1 LFVSYLG
8 SSDFNSNLLAI
19 ESALGKVKTGWPSK
33 FMATEEK
40 RRVRVGMVGG
50 GPGAGIA
57 ESHRTA
63 MRLDDRYI
71 LVAGV
76 LSRDREKSLM
86 GARQLRIPEDRVYV
100 DYVAMAD
107 AESKREESRV
117 DAVSIVTRT
126 DSHYEIA
133 KKFLETGI
141 NVICDKP
148 LCLALAEAKELK
160 RLADERGLILCL
172 THNYSGYAMVRHAAR
187 MVRNG
192 DLGKVC
198 VVQAEHASGWAA
210 KLLEEQGHPQA
221 AWRTDP
227 VLSGDSSVLFDLG
240 THAHQLARFVTGLE
254 VTEVAAEMSQI
265 VQGRAIKD
273 NANLLLRFSNGAR
286 GTLWASMAAI
296 GNEHG
301 LRIRVYGDRGSLA
314 WHHEDPCHLRYCPLD
329 GPQQILAQGAD
340 GLSAEAKRWTRAG
353 LGHPEG
359 FFESFANLY
368 TEVAEAILAK
378 SEGRPYTK
386 AELGFPDASDG
397 ARGVA
402 FVESAMRSFASG
414 GVWTGVEAI

>member
-1 LFVSYLG
+1 
-8 SSDFNSNLLAI
+8 
-19 ESALGKVKTGWPSK
+19 
-33 FMATEEK
+33 MMTEEA
-40 RRVRVGMVGG
+40 RRIRVGMVGG

-57 ESHRTA
+57 ETHRTA
-63 MRLDDRYI
+63 MRIDDKCVLI
-71 LVAGV
+71 AGV
-76 LSRDREKSLM
+76 FSRDSEKSR
-86 GARQLRIPEDRVYV
+86 GAARLLRIDLDRVYP
-100 DYVAMAD
+100 DYSVMAEV
-107 AESKREESRV
+107 ESKRETDRIDV
-117 DAVSIVTRT
+117 AVIVTRT
-126 DSHYEIA
+126 DSHFEIA
-133 KKFLETGI
+133 KKFLQSGI
-141 NVICDKP
+141 QVICDKP
-148 LCLALAEAKELK
+148 LCLSLTEAKELK
-160 RLADERGLILCL
+160 RLAEEKELILCL

-198 VVQAEHASGWAA
+198 VVQVEHASGWAA
-210 KLLEEQGHPQA
+210 KLLEKQGHPQA

-227 VLSGDSSVLFDLG
+227 VLSGDASVLFDLG

-265 VQGRAIKD
+265 VAGRAIKD

-329 GPQQILAQGAD
+329 GPEQILAQGAD
-340 GLSAEAKRWTRAG
+340 GLSAEAKRWTRVG

-359 FFESFANLY
+359 FLESFANIY

-414 GVWTGVEAI
+414 GVWTGVEGI

>member
-1 LFVSYLG
+1 
-8 SSDFNSNLLAI
+8 
-19 ESALGKVKTGWPSK
+19 
-33 FMATEEK
+33 
-40 RRVRVGMVGG
+40 MVGG

-57 ESHRTA
+57 ETHRTA
-63 MRLDDRYI
+63 MRLDDKCV

-76 LSRDREKSLM
+76 FSRDREKSLAA
-86 GARQLRIPEDRVYV
+86 ARQLRIGLDRVYP
-100 DYVAMAD
+100 DYGAMA
-107 AESKREESRV
+107 EVESRRENDKI
-117 DAVSIVTRT
+117 DATVIVTRT

-133 KKFLETGI
+133 KKFLESGI
-141 NVICDKP
+141 HVICDKP

-160 RLADERGLILCL
+160 RLAEEKELILCL

-210 KLLEEQGHPQA
+210 KLLEKQGHPQA

-265 VQGRAIKD
+265 VAGRAIKD

-286 GTLWASMAAI
+286 GALWASMAAI

-301 LRIRVYGDRGSLA
+301 LRIRVYGDRGSLE
-314 WHHEDPCHLRYCPLD
+314 WHHEDPCHLRYYPID
-329 GPQQILAQGAD
+329 APPQILAQGAD
-340 GLSAEAKRWTRAG
+340 WLSSEARRWTRVG

-368 TEVAEAILAK
+368 TEVAEAIVAK
-378 SEGRPYTK
+378 SEGKPYTK
-386 AELGFPDASDG
+386 AELGFPDAIDG
-397 ARGVA
+397 IQGVA
-402 FVESAMRSFASG
+402 FVESAMRSFAAG
-414 GVWTGVEAI
+414 GAWTAVESL

>member
-1 LFVSYLG
+1 
-8 SSDFNSNLLAI
+8 
-19 ESALGKVKTGWPSK
+19 
-33 FMATEEK
+33 MMTEET
-40 RRVRVGMVGG
+40 RRIRVGMVGG

-57 ESHRTA
+57 ETHRTA
-63 MRLDDRYI
+63 MRLDDKCVLI
-71 LVAGV
+71 AGV
-76 LSRDREKSLM
+76 FSRDSEKSR
-86 GARQLRIPEDRVYV
+86 GAARLLRIDPDRVYP
-100 DYVAMAD
+100 DYSVMAEV
-107 AESKREESRV
+107 ESKRESDRIDV
-117 DAVSIVTRT
+117 AVIVTRT
-126 DSHYEIA
+126 DSHFEIA
-133 KKFLETGI
+133 KTFLQSGI
-141 NVICDKP
+141 QVICDKP
-148 LCLALAEAKELK
+148 LCLSLTEAKELK
-160 RLADERGLILCL
+160 RLAEEKELILCL

-210 KLLEEQGHPQA
+210 KLLENQGHPQA

-227 VLSGDSSVLFDLG
+227 VLSGDASVLFDLG

-254 VTEVAAEMSQI
+254 VTEVAAELSQI

-359 FFESFANLY
+359 FFESFANIY

-378 SEGRPYTK
+378 AEGRAYIK
-386 AELGFPDASDG
+386 DELGFPDASDG

-402 FVESAMRSFASG
+402 FVESAMHSFASG

>member
-1 LFVSYLG
+1 
-8 SSDFNSNLLAI
+8 
-19 ESALGKVKTGWPSK
+19 
-33 FMATEEK
+33 MMTEET
-40 RRVRVGMVGG
+40 RRIRVGMVGG

-57 ESHRTA
+57 ETHRTA
-63 MRLDDRYI
+63 MRLDDKCV

-76 LSRDREKSLM
+76 FSRDSEKSR
-86 GARQLRIPEDRVYV
+86 GAARRLRIDPDRVYP
-100 DYVAMAD
+100 DYSVMAD
-107 AESKREESRV
+107 VESKRESDRIDV
-117 DAVSIVTRT
+117 AVIVTRT
-126 DSHYEIA
+126 DSHFEIA
-133 KKFLETGI
+133 KKFLQSGI
-141 NVICDKP
+141 QVICDKP
-148 LCLALAEAKELK
+148 LCLSLAQAKELK
-160 RLADERGLILCL
+160 RLAQEKELILCL

-210 KLLEEQGHPQA
+210 KLLENQGHPQA

-227 VLSGDSSVLFDLG
+227 VLSGDASVLFDLG

-254 VTEVAAEMSQI
+254 VTEVAAELSQI

-329 GPQQILAQGAD
+329 GPEQILAQGAD
-340 GLSAEAKRWTRAG
+340 GLSTEAKRWTRAG

-359 FFESFANLY
+359 FFESFANIY

>member
-1 LFVSYLG
+1 MV
-8 SSDFNSNLLAI
+8 
-19 ESALGKVKTGWPSK
+19 
-33 FMATEEK
+33 TEET
-40 RRVRVGMVGG
+40 RRIRVGMIGG

-57 ESHRTA
+57 ETHRTA
-63 MRLDDRYI
+63 MRIDDKCVLI
-71 LVAGV
+71 AGV
-76 LSRDREKSLM
+76 FSRDSEKSRTA
-86 GARQLRIPEDRVYV
+86 ARQLRIDLDRVYP
-100 DYVAMAD
+100 DYGVMAEM
-107 AESKREESRV
+107 ESKRESDRIDV
-117 DAVSIVTRT
+117 AVIVTRT
-126 DSHYEIA
+126 DSHFEIA
-133 KKFLETGI
+133 KKFLQSGI
-141 NVICDKP
+141 QVICDKP
-148 LCLALAEAKELK
+148 LCLSLTEAKELK
-160 RLADERGLILCL
+160 RLAEEKELILCL

-210 KLLEEQGHPQA
+210 KLLEKQGHPQA

-254 VTEVAAEMSQI
+254 VTEVATEMSQI
-265 VQGRAIKD
+265 VEGRAIKD

-359 FFESFANLY
+359 FFESFANIY

-378 SEGRPYTK
+378 SEGRAYAK
-386 AELGFPDASDG
+386 DELGFPDASDG

-414 GVWTGVEAI
+414 GVWTGIEAI

>member
-1 LFVSYLG
+1 
-8 SSDFNSNLLAI
+8 
-19 ESALGKVKTGWPSK
+19 
-33 FMATEEK
+33 MMTEET
-40 RRVRVGMVGG
+40 RRIRVGMVGG

-57 ESHRTA
+57 ETHRTA
-63 MRLDDRYI
+63 MRLDDKCVLI
-71 LVAGV
+71 AGV
-76 LSRDREKSLM
+76 FSRDSDKSR
-86 GARQLRIPEDRVYV
+86 GAARQLRIDPDRVYP
-100 DYVAMAD
+100 DYRVMAEV
-107 AESKREESRV
+107 ESKRESDQIDV
-117 DAVSIVTRT
+117 AVIVTRT
-126 DSHYEIA
+126 DSHFEIA
-133 KKFLETGI
+133 KKFLQSGI
-141 NVICDKP
+141 QVICDKP
-148 LCLALAEAKELK
+148 LCLSLTEAKELK
-160 RLADERGLILCL
+160 RLAEEKELIFCL

-210 KLLEEQGHPQA
+210 KLLENQGHPQA

-227 VLSGDSSVLFDLG
+227 VLSGDASVLFDLG

-254 VTEVAAEMSQI
+254 VTEVAAELSQI

-329 GPQQILAQGAD
+329 GPEQILAQGAD

-359 FFESFANLY
+359 FFESFANIY

-378 SEGRPYTK
+378 SEGRAYTK
-386 AELGFPDASDG
+386 DELGFPDASDG

-414 GVWTGVEAI
+414 GIWTGVEAI

>member
-1 LFVSYLG
+1 
-8 SSDFNSNLLAI
+8 
-19 ESALGKVKTGWPSK
+19 
-33 FMATEEK
+33 MMTEET
-40 RRVRVGMVGG
+40 RRIRVGMVGG

-57 ESHRTA
+57 ETHRTA
-63 MRLDDRYI
+63 MRLDDKCVLI
-71 LVAGV
+71 AGV
-76 LSRDREKSLM
+76 FSRDSEKSRTA
-86 GARQLRIPEDRVYV
+86 ARLLRIDLDRVYP
-100 DYVAMAD
+100 DYGVMAEM
-107 AESKREESRV
+107 ESKRESDRIDV
-117 DAVSIVTRT
+117 AVIVTRT
-126 DSHYEIA
+126 DSHFEIA
-133 KKFLETGI
+133 KKFLQSGI
-141 NVICDKP
+141 QVICDKP
-148 LCLALAEAKELK
+148 LCLSLTEAKELK
-160 RLADERGLILCL
+160 RLAEEKELILCL

-210 KLLEEQGHPQA
+210 KLLEKQGHPQA

-359 FFESFANLY
+359 FFESFANIY

-378 SEGRPYTK
+378 SEGRAYIK
-386 AELGFPDASDG
+386 DELGFPDASDG

-414 GVWTGVEAI
+414 GVWTGVEVI

>member
-1 LFVSYLG
+1 
-8 SSDFNSNLLAI
+8 
-19 ESALGKVKTGWPSK
+19 
-33 FMATEEK
+33 MMTEEP
-40 RRVRVGMVGG
+40 RRIRVGMVGG

-57 ESHRTA
+57 ETHRTA
-63 MRLDDRYI
+63 MRIDDKCVLI
-71 LVAGV
+71 AGV
-76 LSRDREKSLM
+76 FSRDSEKSR
-86 GARQLRIPEDRVYV
+86 GAARLLRIDPDRVYP
-100 DYVAMAD
+100 DYRVMAEV
-107 AESKREESRV
+107 ESKRESDRI
-117 DAVSIVTRT
+117 DAAVIVTRT
-126 DSHYEIA
+126 DSHFEIA
-133 KKFLETGI
+133 KKFLQSGI
-141 NVICDKP
+141 QVICDKP
-148 LCLALAEAKELK
+148 LCLSLTEAKELK
-160 RLADERGLILCL
+160 RLAEEKELILCL

-210 KLLEEQGHPQA
+210 KLLENQGHPQA

-227 VLSGDSSVLFDLG
+227 ALSGDASVLFDLG

-254 VTEVAAEMSQI
+254 ITEVAAEMSQI

-329 GPQQILAQGAD
+329 GPKQILAQGAD
-340 GLSAEAKRWTRAG
+340 GLSADALRWTRVG

-359 FFESFANLY
+359 FFESFANIY

-378 SEGRPYTK
+378 SEGRSYTK

-414 GVWTGVEAI
+414 GVWTGVEVI

>member
-1 LFVSYLG
+1 
-8 SSDFNSNLLAI
+8 
-19 ESALGKVKTGWPSK
+19 
-33 FMATEEK
+33 MTEEA
-40 RRVRVGMVGG
+40 RRIRVGMVGG

-57 ESHRTA
+57 ETHRTA
-63 MRLDDRYI
+63 MRIDDKFVLI
-71 LVAGV
+71 AGV
-76 LSRDREKSLM
+76 FSRDSEKSR
-86 GARQLRIPEDRVYV
+86 GAARLLRIDLDRVYP
-100 DYVAMAD
+100 DYSVMAEV
-107 AESKREESRV
+107 ESKRESDRIDV
-117 DAVSIVTRT
+117 AVIVTRT
-126 DSHYEIA
+126 DSHFEIA
-133 KKFLETGI
+133 KKFLQSGI
-141 NVICDKP
+141 QVICDKP
-148 LCLALAEAKELK
+148 LCLSLTEAKELK
-160 RLADERGLILCL
+160 RLAEEKELILCL

-198 VVQAEHASGWAA
+198 VVQVEHASGWAA
-210 KLLEEQGHPQA
+210 KLLEKQGHPQA

-227 VLSGDSSVLFDLG
+227 VLSGDASVLFDLG

-265 VQGRAIKD
+265 VPGRAIKD

-329 GPQQILAQGAD
+329 GPEQILAQGAD
-340 GLSAEAKRWTRAG
+340 GLSAEAKRWTRVG

-359 FFESFANLY
+359 FFESFANIY

-378 SEGRPYTK
+378 SEGRPYRK

-414 GVWTGVEAI
+414 GVWTGVEGI

>member
-1 LFVSYLG
+1 
-8 SSDFNSNLLAI
+8 
-19 ESALGKVKTGWPSK
+19 
-33 FMATEEK
+33 MMTEGP
-40 RRVRVGMVGG
+40 RRIRVGMVGG

-57 ESHRTA
+57 ETHRTA
-63 MRLDDRYI
+63 MRIDDKCV
-71 LVAGV
+71 LTAGV
-76 LSRDREKSLM
+76 FSRDSEKSR
-86 GARQLRIPEDRVYV
+86 GAARLLRIDPDRVYP
-100 DYVAMAD
+100 DYNVMAEV
-107 AESKREESRV
+107 ESKRESDRIDV
-117 DAVSIVTRT
+117 VVIVTRT
-126 DSHYEIA
+126 DSHFEIA
-133 KKFLETGI
+133 KKFLQSGI
-141 NVICDKP
+141 QVICDKP
-148 LCLALAEAKELK
+148 LCLSLTEAKELK
-160 RLADERGLILCL
+160 RLAEEKELILCL

-210 KLLEEQGHPQA
+210 KLLEKQGHPQA

-329 GPQQILAQGAD
+329 GPEQILAQGAD
-340 GLSAEAKRWTRAG
+340 GLSAEARRWTRAG

-359 FFESFANLY
+359 FFESFANIY

-378 SEGRPYTK
+378 SEGRPYIK

>member
-1 LFVSYLG
+1 MV
-8 SSDFNSNLLAI
+8 
-19 ESALGKVKTGWPSK
+19 
-33 FMATEEK
+33 TEET
-40 RRVRVGMVGG
+40 RRIRVGMIGG

-57 ESHRTA
+57 ETHRTA
-63 MRLDDRYI
+63 MRLDDKCVLI
-71 LVAGV
+71 AGV
-76 LSRDREKSLM
+76 FSRDSEKSRTA
-86 GARQLRIPEDRVYV
+86 ARQLRIDLDRVYP
-100 DYVAMAD
+100 DYDVMAEM
-107 AESKREESRV
+107 ESKRESDRIDV
-117 DAVSIVTRT
+117 AVIVTRT
-126 DSHYEIA
+126 DSHFEIA
-133 KKFLETGI
+133 KKFLQSGI
-141 NVICDKP
+141 QVICDKP
-148 LCLALAEAKELK
+148 LCLSLTEAKELK
-160 RLADERGLILCL
+160 RLAEEKELILCL

-210 KLLEEQGHPQA
+210 KLLEKQGHAQA

-265 VQGRAIKD
+265 VEGRAIKD

-301 LRIRVYGDRGSLA
+301 LRIRVYGDRGSLT

-329 GPQQILAQGAD
+329 GPQQLLAQGAD

-359 FFESFANLY
+359 FFESFANIY

-378 SEGRPYTK
+378 TEGRAYIK
-386 AELGFPDASDG
+386 DELGFPDASDG

-414 GVWTGVEAI
+414 GVWTGVEDI

>member
-1 LFVSYLG
+1 
-8 SSDFNSNLLAI
+8 
-19 ESALGKVKTGWPSK
+19 
-33 FMATEEK
+33 MMTEEP
-40 RRVRVGMVGG
+40 RRIRVGMVGG

-57 ESHRTA
+57 ETHRTA
-63 MRLDDRYI
+63 MRIDDKCVLI
-71 LVAGV
+71 AGV
-76 LSRDREKSLM
+76 FSRDSEKSRRA
-86 GARQLRIPEDRVYV
+86 ARLLRIDLDRVYP
-100 DYVAMAD
+100 DYSVMAEV
-107 AESKREESRV
+107 ESKRESDRIDV
-117 DAVSIVTRT
+117 AVIVTRT
-126 DSHYEIA
+126 DSHFEIA
-133 KKFLETGI
+133 KKFLQSGI
-141 NVICDKP
+141 QVICDKP
-148 LCLALAEAKELK
+148 LCLSLTEAKELK
-160 RLADERGLILCL
+160 RLAEEKELILCL

-210 KLLEEQGHPQA
+210 KLLEKQGHPQA

-227 VLSGDSSVLFDLG
+227 VLSGDASVLFDLG

-359 FFESFANLY
+359 FFESFANIY

>member
-1 LFVSYLG
+1 
-8 SSDFNSNLLAI
+8 
-19 ESALGKVKTGWPSK
+19 
-33 FMATEEK
+33 
-40 RRVRVGMVGG
+40 MVGG

-57 ESHRTA
+57 ETHRTA
-63 MRLDDRYI
+63 MRLDDKCVLI
-71 LVAGV
+71 AGV
-76 LSRDREKSLM
+76 FSRDSEKSR
-86 GARQLRIPEDRVYV
+86 GAARLLRIDPDRVYP
-100 DYVAMAD
+100 DYSVMAEV
-107 AESKREESRV
+107 ESKRESDRIDV
-117 DAVSIVTRT
+117 AVIVTRT
-126 DSHYEIA
+126 DSHFEIA
-133 KKFLETGI
+133 KKFLQSGI
-141 NVICDKP
+141 QVICDKP
-148 LCLALAEAKELK
+148 LCLSLTEAKELK
-160 RLADERGLILCL
+160 RLAEEKELILCL

-210 KLLEEQGHPQA
+210 KLLENQGHPQA

-227 VLSGDSSVLFDLG
+227 VLSGDASVLFDLG

-254 VTEVAAEMSQI
+254 VTEVAAELSQI

-359 FFESFANLY
+359 FFESFANIY

-378 SEGRPYTK
+378 SEGRAYIK
-386 AELGFPDASDG
+386 DELGFPDASDG

>member
-1 LFVSYLG
+1 M
-8 SSDFNSNLLAI
+8 
-19 ESALGKVKTGWPSK
+19 VK
-33 FMATEEK
+33 EET
-40 RRVRVGMVGG
+40 RRIRVGMVGG

-57 ESHRTA
+57 ETHRTA
-63 MRLDDRYI
+63 MRLDDKCVLI
-71 LVAGV
+71 AGV
-76 LSRDREKSLM
+76 FSRDSEKSRTA
-86 GARQLRIPEDRVYV
+86 ARQLRIDLDRVYP
-100 DYVAMAD
+100 DYGVMAEI
-107 AESKREESRV
+107 ESKRESDRIDV
-117 DAVSIVTRT
+117 AVIVTRT
-126 DSHYEIA
+126 DSHFEIA
-133 KKFLETGI
+133 KKFLQSGI
-141 NVICDKP
+141 QVICDKP
-148 LCLALAEAKELK
+148 LCLSLTEAKELK
-160 RLADERGLILCL
+160 RLAEEKELILCL

-210 KLLEEQGHPQA
+210 KLLEKQGHPQA

-359 FFESFANLY
+359 FFESFANIY

-378 SEGRPYTK
+378 SEGRPYIK
-386 AELGFPDASDG
+386 DELGFPDASDG

-414 GVWTGVEAI
+414 GVWTAVEAI

>member
-1 LFVSYLG
+1 
-8 SSDFNSNLLAI
+8 
-19 ESALGKVKTGWPSK
+19 
-33 FMATEEK
+33 
-40 RRVRVGMVGG
+40 MVGG

-57 ESHRTA
+57 ETHRTA
-63 MRLDDRYI
+63 MRLDDKCV

-76 LSRDREKSLM
+76 FSREREKSLT
-86 GARQLRIPEDRVYV
+86 AAKQLRIDLDRVYL
-100 DYVAMAD
+100 DYGMMAE
-107 AESKREESRV
+107 AESKRESDKI
-117 DAVSIVTRT
+117 DAAVIVTRS
-126 DSHYEIA
+126 DSHYAIA
-133 KKFLETGI
+133 KKFLESGI
-141 NVICDKP
+141 HVICDKP
-148 LCLALAEAKELK
+148 LCLALAEAMQLK
-160 RLADERGLILCL
+160 RLADNKELILCL

-192 DLGKVC
+192 DLGRVC

-210 KLLEEQGHPQA
+210 KLLEKQGHSQA

-254 VTEVAAEMSQI
+254 VTEVATEMSQI
-265 VQGRAIKD
+265 VEGRAIKD

-301 LRIRVYGDRGSLA
+301 LRIRVYGNRGSLA
-314 WHHEDPCHLRYCPLD
+314 WHHEDPCHLRYCPID
-329 GPQQILAQGAD
+329 GPPQILAQGAD
-340 GLSAEAKRWTRAG
+340 WLSAEARRWTRVG

-368 TEVAEAILAK
+368 SEVAEAILAK
-378 SEGRPYTK
+378 SGGRAYVK
-386 AELGFPDASDG
+386 AELGFPDAADG

-402 FVESAMRSFASG
+402 FVESAMRSFAAG
-414 GVWTGVEAI
+414 GVWTAVETV

>member
-1 LFVSYLG
+1 MVSEEPRRI
-8 SSDFNSNLLAI
+8 NL
-19 ESALGKVKTGWPSK
+19 
-33 FMATEEK
+33 
-40 RRVRVGMVGG
+40 GMVGG

-57 ESHRTA
+57 ETHRTA
-63 MRLDDRYI
+63 MRLDDKCV

-76 LSRDREKSLM
+76 FSRDREKSLRA
-86 GARQLRIPEDRVYV
+86 ARQLRIDLDRVYP
-100 DYVAMAD
+100 DYGIMAEV
-107 AESKREESRV
+107 ESKRKDNKI
-117 DAVSIVTRT
+117 DAVVIVTQT
-126 DSHYEIA
+126 DSHYKIA
-133 KKFLETGI
+133 KKFLESGI
-141 NVICDKP
+141 HVICDKP

-160 RLADERGLILCL
+160 RLADEKELILCL
-172 THNYSGYAMVRHAAR
+172 THNYSGYAMVRQAAR

-210 KLLEEQGHPQA
+210 KLLENDGHPQA

-254 VTEVAAEMSQI
+254 VAEVATEMSQI
-265 VQGRAIKD
+265 VTGRAIKD

-301 LRIRVYGDRGSLA
+301 LRIRVYGDQGSLA
-314 WHHEDPCHLRYCPLD
+314 WYQEEPCHLRYCPID
-329 GPQQILAQGAD
+329 GPPQILAQGAD
-340 GLSAEAKRWTRAG
+340 WLSPEAKRWTRVG

-359 FFESFANLY
+359 FLESFANLY
-368 TEVAEAILAK
+368 TEVAEAVLAK
-378 SEGRPYTK
+378 SEGRAYRK

-402 FVESAMRSFASG
+402 FVESAMRSFANG
-414 GVWTGVEAI
+414 GIWTAVEVI

>member
-1 LFVSYLG
+1 M
-8 SSDFNSNLLAI
+8 
-19 ESALGKVKTGWPSK
+19 T
-33 FMATEEK
+33 TEET
-40 RRVRVGMVGG
+40 RRIRVGMVGG

-57 ESHRTA
+57 ETHRTA
-63 MRLDDRYI
+63 MRLDDKFV

-76 LSRDREKSLM
+76 FSRDSEKSR
-86 GARQLRIPEDRVYV
+86 GAARRLRIDLGRVYP
-100 DYVAMAD
+100 DYSVMAEV
-107 AESKREESRV
+107 ESKRESDRIDV
-117 DAVSIVTRT
+117 AVIVTRT
-126 DSHYEIA
+126 DSHFEIA
-133 KKFLETGI
+133 KKFLQSGI
-141 NVICDKP
+141 QVICDKP
-148 LCLALAEAKELK
+148 LCLSLTQAKELK
-160 RLADERGLILCL
+160 RLAEEKELILCL

-187 MVRNG
+187 MVRDG

-210 KLLEEQGHPQA
+210 KLLENQGHPQA
-221 AWRTDP
+221 TWRTDP
-227 VLSGDSSVLFDLG
+227 VLSGDASVLFDLG

-254 VTEVAAEMSQI
+254 VTEVVAELSQI

-329 GPQQILAQGAD
+329 GPEQILAQGAD

-359 FFESFANLY
+359 FFESFANIY

-378 SEGRPYTK
+378 SEGRPYAK

>member
-1 LFVSYLG
+1 MV
-8 SSDFNSNLLAI
+8 
-19 ESALGKVKTGWPSK
+19 
-33 FMATEEK
+33 TEET
-40 RRVRVGMVGG
+40 RRIRVGMVGG

-57 ESHRTA
+57 ETHRTA
-63 MRLDDRYI
+63 MRLDDKCVLI
-71 LVAGV
+71 AGV
-76 LSRDREKSLM
+76 FSRDSEKSRRA
-86 GARQLRIPEDRVYV
+86 ARQLRIDLDRVYP
-100 DYVAMAD
+100 DYIAMAEV
-107 AESKREESRV
+107 ESKRESDRIDV
-117 DAVSIVTRT
+117 AVIVTRT
-126 DSHYEIA
+126 DSHFEIA
-133 KKFLETGI
+133 KKFLQSGI
-141 NVICDKP
+141 QVICDKP
-148 LCLALAEAKELK
+148 LCLSLTEAKELK
-160 RLADERGLILCL
+160 RLAEEKELILCL

-210 KLLEEQGHPQA
+210 KLLEKQGHPQA

-254 VTEVAAEMSQI
+254 VTEVVAEMSQI

-314 WHHEDPCHLRYCPLD
+314 WHHEDPCHLQYCPLD

-359 FFESFANLY
+359 FFESFANIY

-378 SEGRPYTK
+378 SEGRAYVK
-386 AELGFPDASDG
+386 DELGFPDASDG

>member
-1 LFVSYLG
+1 M
-8 SSDFNSNLLAI
+8 I
-19 ESALGKVKTGWPSK
+19 
-33 FMATEEK
+33 
-40 RRVRVGMVGG
+40 GG

-57 ESHRTA
+57 ETHRTA
-63 MRLDDRYI
+63 MRLDDKCVLI
-71 LVAGV
+71 AGV
-76 LSRDREKSLM
+76 FSRDSEKSRTA
-86 GARQLRIPEDRVYV
+86 ARQLRIDLDRVYP
-100 DYVAMAD
+100 DYGVMA
-107 AESKREESRV
+107 EMESRRGSDRIDV
-117 DAVSIVTRT
+117 AVIVTRT
-126 DSHYEIA
+126 DSHFEIA
-133 KKFLETGI
+133 KKFLQSGI
-141 NVICDKP
+141 QVICDKP
-148 LCLALAEAKELK
+148 LCLSLTEAKELK
-160 RLADERGLILCL
+160 RLAEEKELVLCL

-210 KLLEEQGHPQA
+210 KLLEKQGHAQA

-265 VQGRAIKD
+265 VEGRAIKD

-359 FFESFANLY
+359 FFESFANIY

-378 SEGRPYTK
+378 SEGRTYIK
-386 AELGFPDASDG
+386 DELGFPDASDG

-414 GVWTGVEAI
+414 GVWTGVEDI

>member
-1 LFVSYLG
+1 M
-8 SSDFNSNLLAI
+8 I
-19 ESALGKVKTGWPSK
+19 
-33 FMATEEK
+33 TEET
-40 RRVRVGMVGG
+40 RRIRVGMVGG

-57 ESHRTA
+57 ETHRTA
-63 MRLDDRYI
+63 MRLDDKCALI
-71 LVAGV
+71 AGV
-76 LSRDREKSLM
+76 FSRDSEKSR
-86 GARQLRIPEDRVYV
+86 GAARLLRIDPDRVYP
-100 DYVAMAD
+100 DYRVMAEV
-107 AESKREESRV
+107 ESKRESDRIDV
-117 DAVSIVTRT
+117 AVIVTRT
-126 DSHYEIA
+126 DSHFEIA
-133 KKFLETGI
+133 KKFLQSGI
-141 NVICDKP
+141 QVICDKP
-148 LCLALAEAKELK
+148 LCLSLTEAKELK
-160 RLADERGLILCL
+160 RLAEEKELILCL

-210 KLLEEQGHPQA
+210 KLLENQGHSQA

-227 VLSGDSSVLFDLG
+227 VLSGDASVLFDLG

-254 VTEVAAEMSQI
+254 VTEVAAELSQI

-359 FFESFANLY
+359 FFESFANIY
-368 TEVAEAILAK
+368 SEVADAILAK
-378 SEGRPYTK
+378 SEGRAYVK
-386 AELGFPDASDG
+386 DELGFPDASDG

-414 GVWTGVEAI
+414 GVWTGVETI

>member
-1 LFVSYLG
+1 
-8 SSDFNSNLLAI
+8 
-19 ESALGKVKTGWPSK
+19 
-33 FMATEEK
+33 
-40 RRVRVGMVGG
+40 MVGG

-57 ESHRTA
+57 ETHRTA
-63 MRLDDRYI
+63 MRLDDKCVLI
-71 LVAGV
+71 AGV
-76 LSRDREKSLM
+76 FSRDSEKSR
-86 GARQLRIPEDRVYV
+86 GAARLLRIDPDRVYP
-100 DYVAMAD
+100 DYRVMAEV
-107 AESKREESRV
+107 ESKRESDRIDV
-117 DAVSIVTRT
+117 AVIVTRT
-126 DSHYEIA
+126 NSHFEIA
-133 KKFLETGI
+133 KKFLQSGI
-141 NVICDKP
+141 QVICDKP
-148 LCLALAEAKELK
+148 LCLSLTEAKELK
-160 RLADERGLILCL
+160 RLAEEKELILCL

-192 DLGKVC
+192 VLGKVC

-210 KLLEEQGHPQA
+210 KLLEKQGHPQA

-227 VLSGDSSVLFDLG
+227 ALSGDASVLFDLG

-254 VTEVAAEMSQI
+254 VTEVAAELSQI

-329 GPQQILAQGAD
+329 GPEQILAQGGA
-340 GLSAEAKRWTRAG
+340 GLSVEAKRWTRAG

-397 ARGVA
+397 VRGVA

-414 GVWTGVEAI
+414 GGWTGVEAI